1 MQTVSQSDPIHG
13 GYDNSSP
20 SGGVPSTVTVTLP
33 AGSAPGSILGGYSDL
48 AQATASPGPLGSPSV
63 VTLWPT
69 AQADAAALAAPTAAA
84 TAGSG
89 LLPTLDSGF
98 QNPAG
103 AAPVTADATA
113 PTTPTAAATDA
124 ATAVGSAQPG
134 AASTSSCTSTLTPQP
149 MLTAVS
155 SPEPSSTETSS
166 SLLTSTLL
174 NVSSEAGSDSG
185 NRLCAT
191 VTIKLWSRV
200 GLNWE

>member
-69 AQADAAALAAPTAAA
+69 AQADAAAIAAPTAAA

-103 AAPVTADATA
+103 AAPVT
-113 PTTPTAAATDA
+113 
-124 ATAVGSAQPG
+124 V
-134 AASTSSCTSTLTPQP
+134 TLSHQ
-149 MLTAVS
+149 
-155 SPEPSSTETSS
+155 
-166 SLLTSTLL
+166 SLLSGLQLRPMRQHLL
-174 NVSSEAGSDSG
+174 LPPLLPLMLPLPLALLSLAQRAPALAH
-185 NRLCAT
+185 RLSHRSPC
-191 VTIKLWSRV
+191 
-200 GLNWE
+200 

>member
-84 TAGSG
+84 T
-89 LLPTLDSGF
+89 
-98 QNPAG
+98 
-103 AAPVTADATA
+103 
-113 PTTPTAAATDA
+113 DA

-134 AASTSSCTSTLTPQP
+134 AASTSSCTST
-149 MLTAVS
+149 
-155 SPEPSSTETSS
+155 
-166 SLLTSTLL
+166 

-185 NRLCAT
+185 NRLCASNYG
-191 VTIKLWSRV
+191 VES
-200 GLNWE
+200 G

>member
-103 AAPVTADATA
+103 AAPADATA